1 MPGIP
6 VRTQGGVQSYEVAE
20 NVTGGQV
27 VEARAATKVGVAAA
41 NSTKVL
47 GVAIA
52 DAVPT
57 SAFNPEPVNGVLN
70 AAPLP
75 HRVGLA
81 KSGDEV
87 PVTYA
92 ADATFGQKLKAA
104 AAGKVTPFVSGTDT
118 DPALIV
124 GTCTE
129 PAGVTIATKATGL
142 MRVGA

>member
-1 MPGIP
+1 MSGIP
-6 VRTQGGVQSYEVAE
+6 VRTKGGVQSYEVVEA
-20 NVTGGQV
+20 VVGGKLI
-27 VEARAATKVGVAAA
+27 EARAASQVGIAAA

-52 DAVPT
+52 DAVPV
-57 SAFNPEPVNGVLN
+57 ADFEPAPVNGVLN

-75 HRVGLA
+75 NRVGLA

-87 PVTYA
+87 PVVYA
-92 ADATFGQKLKAA
+92 ANASFGQKLKAA
-104 AAGKVTPFVSGTDT
+104 AAGEVTPFVSGVDT

-129 PAGVTIATKATGL
+129 PAGVVIATKATGL
-142 MRVGA
+142 MRTI